1 MRVLV
6 HSVHAPAIPVRSIP
20 PTSCSRS
27 GWMQA
32 SDELEKLRS
41 KIGKYEEQVD
51 GITDPAERTAMRQ
64 EMAAMRQK
72 EVLLMSQGEQA

>member
-1 MRVLV
+1 
-6 HSVHAPAIPVRSIP
+6 
-20 PTSCSRS
+20 
-27 GWMQA
+27 MQA

-51 GITDPAERTAMRQ
+51 GITDTAERTAMRQ